1 MVLAS
6 TPVTTSDDEN
16 ATVRSEVRH
25 RVSLLMTIAGGAAL
39 VFVANY
45 LFFVRTTIGQEL
57 DDAAL
62 AGGELEPQGV
72 ITEAWDELDV
82 ISVASLAA
90 ACVVIGVIALARRR
104 FALAFAALA
113 TIGIANVATQLLKRV
128 VLPRPDLIGA
138 GDLNSLPSGHATVA
152 ATVAVG
158 LVMVTAPRWRSVTA
172 LVTMLFPISIAV
184 AVVTAGWHRP
194 SDSIAAFCVVLA
206 VATTTL
212 AAAVALFGFD
222 PGLVLPN
229 WFRRSVLV
237 IVGVAIALLG
247 GLGVVGLVAV
257 RGQLDSGPIGDRWE
271 SVAYASS
278 SAGIT
283 ATALV
288 MMLSLVMSMRGMA
301 VGHGG
306 WGGTDVVDADH
317 VPADPA

>member
-1 MVLAS
+1 MNR
-6 TPVTTSDDEN
+6 TSDEHVSRTPD
-16 ATVRSEVRH
+16 VRR
-25 RVSLLMTIAGGAAL
+25 RLSLLMWTTTATVV

-82 ISVASLAA
+82 ISVASLAV
-90 ACVVIGVIALARRR
+90 ACVAIGLIALARRR

-158 LVMVTAPRWRSVTA
+158 LVMVTAPRWRSITA

-212 AAAVALFGFD
+212 AVAVALFGFD
-222 PGLVLPN
+222 PGLVLPS

-237 IVGVAIALLG
+237 IIGVVIALLG
-247 GLGVVGLVAV
+247 GLGLVGLVAV
-257 RGQLDSGPIGDRWE
+257 RSQLDSGPLGTRWE

-288 MMLSLVMSMRGMA
+288 TMLALLVAMRGMA

-306 WGGTDVVDADH
+306 WGGAGADTDDA
-317 VPADPA
+317 PTASI

>member
-1 MVLAS
+1 MRRRL
-6 TPVTTSDDEN
+6 
-16 ATVRSEVRH
+16 
-25 RVSLLMTIAGGAAL
+25 SLLMWTTSAAVV

-82 ISVASLAA
+82 ISVASLAG

-152 ATVAVG
+152 ATVSVG
-158 LVMVTAPRWRSVTA
+158 LVMVTAPRWRSITA

-229 WFRRSVLV
+229 WFRRSVLL
-237 IVGVAIALLG
+237 IVGAAIALLG

-257 RGQLDSGPIGDRWE
+257 RRQLDSGPIGARWE

-288 MMLSLVMSMRGMA
+288 MMLSLVVSMRGMA

-306 WGGTDVVDADH
+306 WGGTDGVGADH
-317 VPADPA
+317 VAADPA